1 MFHARDRPSSLVQVE
16 NFQCIQL
23 YFSSSSCKMVG
34 MSVTTHVATVDQR
47 AVFIKRASSGASAA
61 RLAREAEM
69 LAHAAGQGVVEMVE
83 FRSDAGGAALV
94 TCFVGGGSLAELAC
108 RGRVD
113 PEVVANVAATLCET
127 LASAHDRGLVH
138 GRVSAEHVLAPT
150 SVSPVLCGWA
160 EAAMIGGATSGATS
174 HDRAVRDDVL
184 GVAMLVIELLGEST
198 GALARQLRAVARRV
212 PPETPS
218 GLSAGASLSMG
229 TMAGAFRALAPLEAV
244 PGPGNMPATV
254 LLGRAIHGKR
264 TARRSGPRRAVSGWR
279 GFDRSTISGAPLRL
293 AGVAALLVGMV
304 VGMVGVFHE
313 LGTSEAPASL
323 SAGTPVGADDC
334 GPRMSSTRLLADVD
348 GDGCVEPIRLEG
360 GVAQAGGVS
369 WRIGAEGDLVV
380 IGDWDGDGTAT
391 PGLVRST
398 TGEVWIFRGWARDGE
413 QLPAER
419 VATQPIARA
428 RTATVIEHEP
438 GDHDAIEV
446 TDAEGAHHVVLP

>member
-1 MFHARDRPSSLVQVE
+1 MG
-16 NFQCIQL
+16 
-23 YFSSSSCKMVG
+23 G

-61 RLAREAEM
+61 RLVREAEM
-69 LAHAAGQGVVEMVE
+69 LAHAAGHGVVEMVE
-83 FRSDAGGAALV
+83 FLSDAGGAALV

-160 EAAMIGGATSGATS
+160 EAAVIGGSTSDATSDATS
-174 HDRAVRDDVL
+174 HDRTVQDDVL

-212 PPETPS
+212 PPETAS
-218 GLSAGASLSMG
+218 GLRAGASLSMG
-229 TMAGAFRALAPLEAV
+229 TMAGAFRALAPFEATQ
-244 PGPGNMPATV
+244 GAGNIPATV

-264 TARRSGPRRAVSGWR
+264 TARRSGPGSAVREWR
-279 GFDRSTISGAPLRL
+279 WFDRWTISGGPWRL

-304 VGMVGVFHE
+304 VAMAGVVGLFDE

-323 SAGTPVGADDC
+323 STGTPVGADDC
-334 GPRMSSTRLLADVD
+334 GPRMPLTRLLADVD
-348 GDGCVEPIRLEG
+348 GDGCVESIRLEG
-360 GVAQAGGVS
+360 GVARAGGVS

-398 TGEVWIFRGWARDGE
+398 TGEVWIFRGWAGDGE
-413 QLPAER
+413 QLPAQR

-428 RTATVIEHEP
+428 RTATVIEREP